1 MADELELIK
10 VHYGKI
16 MFSTTLGVSMSAG
29 TTA

>member
-1 MADELELIK
+1 LIK